1 MNKHDQARVSVY
13 VAHIRAQLARIE
25 GDLKDIERLVGRP
38 AEAEPRT
45 CEGEAVPES
54 SAYLPWRFAGLRP
67 SE

>member
-13 VAHIRAQLARIE
+13 INHIRVQLARIE
-25 GDLKDIERLVGRP
+25 GDLKDIEKLVGRP
-38 AEAEPRT
+38 SEAEPRT
-45 CEGEAVPES
+45 HEGES